1 MSVKWYT
8 RHEWKTKP
16 GLREDCIIV
25 LLPEPHRTWSQVL
38 EVREDQED
46 IPKCWRWA
54 KLYQIVDFVARR
66 TLEGI
71 QGYEV

>member
-1 MSVKWYT
+1 MVRWYT

-16 GLREDCIIV
+16 GIRTDGYIV
-25 LLPEPHRTWSQVL
+25 LLIEAHSTRIQQVIR
-38 EVREDQED
+38 VDEDQED

-54 KLYQIVDFVARR
+54 KIYDLVDFAARR